1 MRIRH
6 ETRAL
11 LVLALCLASSHG
23 TRAGEP
29 APVPAHRVLVVVFD
43 GMRPDFISEE
53 TTPHLWRLA
62 SEGVF
67 FAHHHPVYLSST
79 EVNGTAIAT
88 GRGRLPFTFDTGAA
102 ALALGLALLLN
113 FVFASW
119 PALRAARLDPVMAL
133 RHE

>member
-88 GRGRLPFTFDTGAA
+88 GAYPSRSTVIRSEMRGSSSRRCD
-102 ALALGLALLLN
+102 
-113 FVFASW
+113 
-119 PALRAARLDPVMAL
+119 M
-133 RHE
+133 